1 MIRPYIL
8 GQKEASEEFD
18 LDLEDLSTNNKK
30 GGKKRPQMKRK
41 PIKPPG
47 TNSANV
53 DSAQKGFDGVPLNGN
68 GYDMQQQ
75 YLQPQQH
82 QFQQQFFPQQQQQQ
96 QSYQYPQQQQF
107 DQQPFYQQVR
117 VV

>member
-1 MIRPYIL
+1 
-8 GQKEASEEFD
+8 
-18 LDLEDLSTNNKK
+18 
-30 GGKKRPQMKRK
+30 MKRK

-47 TNSANV
+47 TNSTNV

-82 QFQQQFFPQQQQQQ
+82 QFPNQFFPQQQQ

-117 VV
+117 VIYLKIYTNSSKTNSAKKFLLLFLATIFLWQLNGLQ